1 MSLTKLDD
9 APTPVHNELSKGSL
23 GGSLT
28 SISQSE
34 EALLKNCYSCPDDVA
49 FKAFRRLQSFIK
61 ESIIE
66 GTQSGDYD
74 AFDPT
79 FFERLRRIAVRQSA
93 IKQVECAKV
102 IITLFSNDGLLD
114 KFLTEEK
121 NKEVFTDYINL
132 LLTMLD
138 KFDQLPLCQKLG
150 EITRKLVQ
158 GIIDKGIFSHDKEY
172 FQNIINDDKLNP
184 HQLTLNDHQKK
195 MLENISSLSTSPD
208 CLFKKDISKLI
219 ISVLED
225 GKSFVHQIRIFNEYI
240 GPLLK
245 DIMSIK
251 NGTEDQIQ
259 LFVEQMFQIVE
270 KFIFQLE
277 YSVSYE
283 RNKVYETKFF
293 AFKDEKQLIAEHP
306 ALLKNVAIILN
317 AVLLRP
323 FEINLQLKTFYII
336 RRLYYL
342 FPQYAELIINPLNLV
357 LSNISIY
364 SSQPAE
370 LKEATIFLYQ
380 IMHKEN
386 EDHTLKRLVE
396 ENENLKYLKE
406 SKYFSVKAM
415 SYPKDID
422 TIYPL
427 KNLNIEIGLPVK
439 MSIEA
444 GKILTY
450 SFYVE
455 ENESIIFWKFKVKG
469 YNIRFGIYR
478 IKSLDSTTYQNIET
492 DTKNYE
498 EVIKMQKVEASETFM
513 TGSTLLTSP
522 GYYKVFFDNTYSIWR
537 GKDLEFNIHVL
548 IPI

>member
-9 APTPVHNELSKGSL
+9 NKPHDQSHELSKGSL
-23 GGSLT
+23 TGSLT

-49 FKAFRRLQSFIK
+49 FKAFRRLQAFIK

-66 GTQSGDYD
+66 GAQSGDYD

-102 IITLFSNDGLLD
+102 IIMLFSNDGLLD

-172 FQNIINDDKLNP
+172 FQNIVNDDKLNP
-184 HQLTLNDHQKK
+184 HKLTLNEKQKK
-195 MLENISSLSTSPD
+195 LLENISSLSTSPD

-219 ISVLED
+219 IGVLED

-245 DIMSIK
+245 DIMTIK

-293 AFKDEKQLIAEHP
+293 AFKDEKQLITEHP

-342 FPQYAELIINPLNLV
+342 FPQYSEFILNPLNLV

-364 SSQPAE
+364 SVKNNF
-370 LKEATIFLYQ
+370 LKT
-380 IMHKEN
+380 KG
-386 EDHTLKRLVE
+386 
-396 ENENLKYLKE
+396 
-406 SKYFSVKAM
+406 
-415 SYPKDID
+415 
-422 TIYPL
+422 
-427 KNLNIEIGLPVK
+427 LNP
-439 MSIEA
+439 S
-444 GKILTY
+444 
-450 SFYVE
+450 
-455 ENESIIFWKFKVKG
+455 
-469 YNIRFGIYR
+469 
-478 IKSLDSTTYQNIET
+478 
-492 DTKNYE
+492 
-498 EVIKMQKVEASETFM
+498 
-513 TGSTLLTSP
+513 
-522 GYYKVFFDNTYSIWR
+522 
-537 GKDLEFNIHVL
+537 
-548 IPI
+548 